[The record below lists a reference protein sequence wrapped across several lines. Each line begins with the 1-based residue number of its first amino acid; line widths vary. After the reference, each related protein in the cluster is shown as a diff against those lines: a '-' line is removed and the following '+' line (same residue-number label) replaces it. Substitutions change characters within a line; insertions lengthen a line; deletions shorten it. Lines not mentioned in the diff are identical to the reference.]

1 MPLTPK
7 QIRFGI
13 LEYFLIPSTPIL
25 RMWLMMIFCEHSW
38 PLLRCLW
45 KRIYS
50 PLITGVFAHQS
61 NIFAPTFL
69 RNNQRWCKK
78 SASHLYSSSMSLW
91 STSGFCYLR
100 PQRMEEDSR
109 HSEAKM
115 WRKVGQNNETSLTQ
129 LSTVEHWA
137 CLPEILVLTKC
148 HKMQLCVHENW
159 CVYFS

>member
-1 MPLTPK
+1 
-7 QIRFGI
+7 
-13 LEYFLIPSTPIL
+13 
-25 RMWLMMIFCEHSW
+25 MWLMMIFCEHSW

-100 PQRMEEDSR
+100 PQRRIPAILKRKCDVKLDRTMR
-109 HSEAKM
+109 QAWHSWA
-115 WRKVGQNNETSLTQ
+115 Q
-129 LSTVEHWA
+129 LSIEHVCQKFWFSQNVTR
-137 CLPEILVLTKC
+137 CS
-148 HKMQLCVHENW
+148 CVSMKIGVFTFPRGPGYW
-159 CVYFS
+159 GLFIICG